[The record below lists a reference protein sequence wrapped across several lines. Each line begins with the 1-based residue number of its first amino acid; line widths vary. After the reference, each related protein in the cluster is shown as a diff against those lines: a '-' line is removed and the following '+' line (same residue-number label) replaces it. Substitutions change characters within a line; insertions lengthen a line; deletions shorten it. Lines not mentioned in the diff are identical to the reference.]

1 MREGEIKGVMEEF
14 SRLFSGIPYQWYVNN
29 RLNEYEGFYSSI
41 FYSVFN
47 SLGLECIAEDITNR
61 GRIDLTIKIDNY
73 LYIFEFKVIEEIED
87 SKKPLEQIKERRY
100 FEKYQQE
107 NKEIILVGIEFSKEK
122 RNIKEYAFE
131 KVK

>member
-1 MREGEIKGVMEEF
+1 
-14 SRLFSGIPYQWYVNN
+14 
-29 RLNEYEGFYSSI
+29 
-41 FYSVFN
+41 VFN
-47 SLGLECIAEDITNR
+47 SLGLECVAEDITNR

-73 LYIFEFKVIEEIED
+73 IYIFEFKVIEEIED